1 MIANLIAG
9 STNPNQNRFLLQL
22 NQVYRLS
29 RFAKA
34 IETDCWFD
42 NPNQNWFSVSAAA
55 AMQSGYAGVSVP
67 FGISDSNPAVPITAV
82 QMRVLQSF
90 DALNPPLIFSD
101 S

>member
-1 MIANLIAG
+1 LQKRLKPIAG
-9 STNPNQNRFLLQL
+9 S
-22 NQVYRLS
+22 
-29 RFAKA
+29 A
-34 IETDCWFD
+34 
-42 NPNQNWFSVSAAA
+42 NPNQNWFSVSAAAA

-90 DALNPPLIFSD
+90 DTINPPLIFSD